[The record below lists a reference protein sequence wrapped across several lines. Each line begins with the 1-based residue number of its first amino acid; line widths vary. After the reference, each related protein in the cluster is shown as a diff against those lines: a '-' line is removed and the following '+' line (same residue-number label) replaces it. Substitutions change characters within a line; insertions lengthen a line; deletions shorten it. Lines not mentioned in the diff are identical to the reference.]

1 MKSHH
6 FHDLKHEFHQS
17 ILKLEL
23 SHALKNLLYRIDLTE
38 LQIKKAC
45 ANSPEMHLQE
55 VLAEL
60 MIKRIFAKS
69 CIKRII
75 FQTNMSVIIRKGLP
89 EDIANALHLVKE
101 LAAFELAPNEVEVTI
116 EEMIQWGFGS
126 DKLFDFFVAEKNNTI
141 IGMALYYY
149 KYSTW
154 KGKCLFL
161 EDIIVTENERGQ
173 GIGKLLFKRSN

>member
-1 MKSHH
+1 
-6 FHDLKHEFHQS
+6 
-17 ILKLEL
+17 
-23 SHALKNLLYRIDLTE
+23 
-38 LQIKKAC
+38 
-45 ANSPEMHLQE
+45 
-55 VLAEL
+55 
-60 MIKRIFAKS
+60 
-69 CIKRII
+69 
-75 FQTNMSVIIRKGLP
+75 MSVIIRKGLP

-173 GIGKLLFKRSN
+173 GIGKLLLNEVIKVAKEEKVRRMEWQVLDWNKPAIHFYKTYDATLDGEWINCKLTNHDLEKFN